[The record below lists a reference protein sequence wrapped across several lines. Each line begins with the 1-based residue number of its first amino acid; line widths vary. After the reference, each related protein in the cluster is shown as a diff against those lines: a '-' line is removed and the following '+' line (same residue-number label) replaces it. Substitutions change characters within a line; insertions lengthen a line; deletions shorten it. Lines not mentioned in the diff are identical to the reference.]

1 MNHKSPA
8 PQTLPRL
15 ILAVSTFATLMTI
28 AAHTQAQFLP
38 PMQISDSALNDSINR
53 SNFEISN
60 DGQHVVFLSTQNFTQ
75 ELFSVSTNQGSV
87 VRLSDDLV
95 SGGDVTVFSAVS
107 RPVTPLRISPNSER
121 VVYVA
126 DQRSDGLFELFSV
139 PIAGGTVVRLSADLP
154 AGGDVGALQRNPDF
168 LISSDSQRVV
178 YIADQNQ
185 DDTRELFSVPLEGG
199 ATVQLNSEFTGSFG
213 DVVNFQIS
221 PDGQRVVYL
230 ADQDDDETFELYSV
244 AIAGGTAERLHVDIS
259 GVSGDVEEFQIS
271 PDGQHV
277 IYMADQD
284 TFGVIELYRVA
295 ITGGAQTRLNADLV
309 SRGDVLGFQ
318 ISDDS
323 SQVVYRADQDIDDT
337 VELYSVPI
345 LGGATV
351 RLNDD
356 LIVGGGDVGAEFD
369 ISADSQTVLYIA
381 DQMFDNDFDLFSVS
395 IAGGEVTQINPTNTN
410 IEVTSFT
417 SGLPDNAFAISPDS
431 EQVVFLTDFSGFEGN
446 LRSAPI
452 NGGIAVS
459 LDAINPGS
467 IGENFQISPDSQ
479 RVLFSPSRGQ
489 ENLFSIPITGGEAE
503 QINGELPFGGEVS
516 RAIFSTDGQRIVYIS
531 NESGGNRFDLFS
543 FGDFPAPVAAV
554 LPGSRS
560 VLIGDSA
567 TAFATVINTNAE
579 TLQGCRVA
587 PPAGIDAEFFYQTT
601 DPTTNG
607 PVGNP
612 NSPASIAPGAFQTFI
627 FGLTPNS
634 ALSPMDV
641 ALSFDCSNSVA
652 AEVVTGVNT
661 LLLSGSA
668 TAVAD
673 IVALGATP
681 TADGILTIPGIDGS
695 AAFAVASVNV
705 GSGATVV
712 ASADTGSSNPPLSLF
727 ICETNPI
734 DGQCLAP
741 PTSTV
746 ETIVA
751 ANATPT
757 FSIFATANGDV
768 PLDPANTRIRVRFL
782 EAGVARGT
790 TSVAVR
796 TQ

>member
-1 MNHKSPA
+1 
-8 PQTLPRL
+8 
-15 ILAVSTFATLMTI
+15 
-28 AAHTQAQFLP
+28 
-38 PMQISDSALNDSINR
+38 MQISDSVLNESINR
-53 SNFEISN
+53 TYFEISN
-60 DGQHVVFLSTQNFTQ
+60 DGQQVVFLSSQNLAQ
-75 ELFSVSTNQGSV
+75 ELFSVSTNQGMV

-95 SGGDVTVFSAVS
+95 TGGDVNVFSAVS
-107 RPVTPLRISPNSER
+107 RPVTPFRISPDSER

-126 DQRSDGLFELFSV
+126 DQRSNDLFELFSV
-139 PIAGGTVVRLSADLP
+139 PIAGGTVTRLSADLP
-154 AGGDVGALQRNPDF
+154 AGGDVGALSRNPDF

-185 DDTRELFSVPLEGG
+185 DGRRELFSVSIEGG
-199 ATVQLNSEFTGSFG
+199 TVVQLNSEITNSGSNI
-213 DVVNFQIS
+213 VNFQIS

-230 ADQDDDETFELYSV
+230 ADQDDDETFELFSV
-244 AIAGGTAERLHVDIS
+244 PIAGGTADRLHADIS

-271 PDGQHV
+271 PDGAHV

-284 TFGVIELYRVA
+284 AFGVIELYRVS

-323 SQVVYRADQDIDDT
+323 SQVVYRADQDIDST
-337 VELYSVPI
+337 VEIYSVPV
-345 LGGATV
+345 LGGTPV

-356 LIVGGGDVGAEFD
+356 LIVGGGDVGEEFD
-369 ISADSQTVLYIA
+369 ISPDSQTVVYIA

-410 IEVTSFT
+410 IEVTSFV

-431 EQVVFLTDFSGFEGN
+431 QQVVFLTDISGVDGN

-452 NGGIAVS
+452 SGGMAVS
-459 LDAINPGS
+459 LDAVDPGN
-467 IGENFQISPDSQ
+467 IGENFEISPDSQ
-479 RVLFSPSRGQ
+479 RVIFSAPTGRP
-489 ENLFSIPITGGEAE
+489 ENLFRIPVTGGEAE
-503 QINGELPFGGEVS
+503 QINGDLPFTGEVS
-516 RAIFSTDGQRIVYIS
+516 RAIFSNDGQRIVYIS
-531 NESGGNRFDLFS
+531 NENGSNRLDLFS
-543 FGDFPAPVAAV
+543 FGDFPAPAAAV

-567 TAFATVINTNAE
+567 TAFATVINTNAQ
-579 TLQGCRVA
+579 TLEGCRIA
-587 PPAGIDAEFFYQTT
+587 PPAGIDVDFFYQTT
-601 DPTTNG
+601 DPSTNG
-607 PVGNP
+607 PVGTP
-612 NSPASIAPGAFQTFI
+612 NTPASIAPGAFQTFI

-641 ALSFDCSNSVA
+641 ALSFDCSNSIA
-652 AEVVTGVNT
+652 AGVVEGVNT
-661 LLLSGSA
+661 LLLSGST

-681 TADGILTIPGIDGS
+681 TANGILSITGTNGS

-705 GSGATVV
+705 GSEATVV
-712 ASADTGSSNPPLSLF
+712 ASVDTGSANPPLSLF

-734 DGQCLAP
+734 DGQCLAA
-741 PTSTV
+741 PTPTV
-746 ETIVA
+746 ETTVA

-757 FSIFATANGDV
+757 FSVFATANGTV
-768 PLDPANTRIRVRFL
+768 PFDPANTRIRVRFL

-790 TSVAVR
+790 TSVAVQ